1 MKRLF
6 GKRLRTRLNLIL
18 LLTLIPAWALTIYTA
33 AEQRRLEREAI
44 LQNALILT
52 RAIADEEGQML
63 RATQAVLR
71 IMADLASG
79 VGTPHRQ
86 NCDIFDD
93 FLKNAPEYLQ
103 LGVLSADGRL
113 VCQVGAAGPQRPFS
127 DASWFAETLR
137 SREFTLGGDRVEAV
151 SGQPAIYAARPLLDA
166 AGDIEG
172 AVFAAL
178 SLDAIS
184 RPAVRILGGLPEG
197 SALVQIDPARGQLV
211 YEADS
216 RCWTDT
222 KVLGASLVTAAT
234 GSESGVLQGDGGDAR
249 IYAYASLKSPLTQR
263 PVSIVLA
270 IPKHRAFAASN
281 RILIRNLLLLGLVAT
296 TAIAVVWI
304 GSELFFLKPLGEMA
318 SASQRLAAGDLSAR
332 IGDISGADE
341 LRRLAG
347 SFDQMAEALQTRIVL
362 EQEAKKQLETSRQR
376 LRNLTGYLQ
385 DVREQER
392 TRIARELHDDFSQ
405 SLTILKLDLA
415 WLKKRLPEDDPKI
428 DEKIAAMGQVLDAA
442 LETMHTVT
450 AELRPVIL
458 DDFGLPA
465 ALEWQTDEFKNRTG
479 LDCRIEIDPELPALS
494 KNLATA
500 LFRIFQE
507 LLTNIIRH
515 AGASRV
521 DVLLKKEDRR
531 LVLTVMDD
539 GRGITETQVEDARSF
554 GLIGIRERLH
564 PFGGSARF
572 TGGTSGGTRVT
583 VEVPLE
589 EENPQS

>member
-33 AEQRRLEREAI
+33 AEQRRLEREGI

-52 RAIADEEGQML
+52 RAIADEEAQML
-63 RATQAVLR
+63 RATQTVLR
-71 IMADLASG
+71 FMADLGSEA
-79 VGTPHRQ
+79 GTSRRQ

-93 FLKNAPEYLQ
+93 FLKNSPEYLQ
-103 LGVLSADGRL
+103 FGVLSADGRL
-113 VCQVGAAGPQRPFS
+113 VCRVGGAGPQRTFS

-137 SREFTLGGDRVEAV
+137 SREFTLGGDRVETV

-166 AGDIEG
+166 AGNIEG

-178 SLDAIS
+178 SLDAVS

-216 RCWTDT
+216 RCWTDI
-222 KVLGASLVTAAT
+222 KVLGASLVDTAT
-234 GSESGVLQGDGGDAR
+234 GRESGVIQGGSDDPR
-249 IYAYASLKSPLTQR
+249 IYAHASLKSPLTQR

-270 IPKHRAFAASN
+270 IPKAQAFSASN
-281 RILIRNLLLLGLVAT
+281 RILVRNLMLLGLVAVS
-296 TAIAVVWI
+296 AIAVVWI
-304 GSELFFLKPLGEMA
+304 GTELFFLKPLGEMA

-362 EQEAKKQLETSRQR
+362 EQEAKEQLETSRQR

-415 WLKKRLPEDDPKI
+415 WLKKRFPEDDPKI
-428 DEKIAAMGQVLDAA
+428 DEKLAAMGQVLDAA

-465 ALEWQTDEFKNRTG
+465 ALEWQSDEFKNRTG

-521 DVLLKKEDRR
+521 DVLLKREDRR
-531 LVLTVMDD
+531 LVLTVIDD
-539 GRGITETQVEDARSF
+539 GRGITDIQVDDARSF

-564 PFGGSARF
+564 PFGGKARF

-583 VEVPLE
+583 VEVPIE